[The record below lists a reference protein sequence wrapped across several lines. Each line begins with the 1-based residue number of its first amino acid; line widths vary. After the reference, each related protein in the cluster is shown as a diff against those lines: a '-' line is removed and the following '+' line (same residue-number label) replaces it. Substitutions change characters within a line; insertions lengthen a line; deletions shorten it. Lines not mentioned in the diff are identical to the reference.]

1 MIRLKH
7 ILEQTSPGRNNVIIT
22 AYNQIVNASA
32 GWGTDPDA
40 IVAAIGL
47 LKTPTEFAQLLEQF
61 KNKKTGYS
69 SFNDM
74 INEEYDRFNYSDI
87 VKLVNKLKSIGVA
100 ATFKAGSNF
109 VGQDLFLGNFQI
121 TRIKSDKEFKTPII
135 KINSAC
141 KDRWNR
147 ELPKAVAFWRNWLK
161 DPITRKKVENNYPDD
176 SAKFGTDLFS
186 TTVEEAFDRYE
197 KSLSNLKLIFYDNTM
212 AFLGSQKVSPGAYA
226 FVTEG
231 NNYHIY
237 VNCSLND
244 PDPYGTLIHEIQ
256 HIIYNIKP
264 LNPGKKIKDAFVTN
278 KTVKQT
284 TQQIQGSL
292 PATKKSTSPASLK
305 NTATKLGIDADYLN
319 AWKEAADKRAKSED
333 PGYVCRETEK
343 MSNIMSI
350 RKTLN
355 IKPGGVITYDMLKP
369 YITLQKRDGDMSWIL
384 MCWAKNYFPDINTML
399 NKINQLAANQSKI
412 NKTPGSNLGPK
423 LT

>member
-121 TRIKSDKEFKTPII
+121 TPIKLDKEFKTPII
-135 KINSAC
+135 RINSAC

-176 SAKFGTDLFS
+176 SAKFGTDLFY
-186 TTVEEAFDRYE
+186 TTVEDAFDRYE

-212 AFLGSQKVSPGAYA
+212 TFIGSQEVSPAAYA
-226 FVTEG
+226 FVTAAS
-231 NNYHIY
+231 NYHIY
-237 VNCSLND
+237 INCSVND

-264 LNPGKKIKDAFVTN
+264 LNPAKKIKDAFVTN

-292 PATKKSTSPASLK
+292 PATKISLK
-305 NTATKLGIDADYLN
+305 NTATKLGIDADYLTS
-319 AWKEAADKRAKSED
+319 WKKEAEDFRKSED
-333 PGYVCRETEK
+333 PGYICRETEK
-343 MSNIMSI
+343 MSNIMSV

-369 YITLQKRDGDMSWIL
+369 YITLQKRNTDMSWVL
-384 MCWAKNYFPDINTML
+384 MCWAKNNFPDINIML

-423 LT
+423 FA

>member
-7 ILEQTSPGRNNVIIT
+7 ILEQTSLGRNNVIIT

-47 LKTPTEFAQLLEQF
+47 LKTPTEFAQLLKQF

-87 VKLVNKLKSIGVA
+87 IKLVNKLKSIGVI
-100 ATFKAGSNF
+100 ATFKAGSNPA
-109 VGQDLFLGNFQI
+109 GQDLFSGNFRI
-121 TRIKSDKEFKTPII
+121 KRIKSDKEFKTPII
-135 KINSAC
+135 KINSKC

-147 ELPKAVAFWRNWLK
+147 ELPKAVDFWRNWLK

-176 SAKFGTDLFS
+176 NLIQ
-186 TTVEEAFDRYE
+186 VEEAFDSYE

-212 AFLGSQKVSPGAYA
+212 ESWRSPEGVTTGAYA

-231 NNYHIY
+231 DNYHIY
-237 VNCSLND
+237 INCSNTD

-264 LNPGKKIKDAFVTN
+264 LNPSKKIKDAFVTN

-284 TQQIQGSL
+284 TNQIQRSL
-292 PATKKSTSPASLK
+292 PATKKSSYPASLK
-305 NTATKLGIDADYLN
+305 NTATKLGIDTDYLN
-319 AWKEAADKRAKSED
+319 AWKEQADKREESED

-369 YITLQKRDGDMSWIL
+369 YITREKRNTDMSWIL
-384 MCWAKNYFPDINTML
+384 MCWAKNDFPDINIML
-399 NKINQLAANQSKI
+399 NKINQLAKNQSKI
-412 NKTPGSNLGPK
+412 NKTPGSNLA
-423 LT
+423 

>member
-47 LKTPTEFAQLLEQF
+47 LKTPTEFAQLLKQF

-87 VKLVNKLKSIGVA
+87 VKLVNKLKSIGVE
-100 ATFKAGSNF
+100 ATFKAGSNGF
-109 VGQDLFLGNFQI
+109 GQDHFSGNFQI

-135 KINSAC
+135 KINSKC

-147 ELPKAVAFWRNWLK
+147 ELPKALAFWQNWLT

-176 SAKFGTDLFS
+176 SAKFADWS
-186 TTVEEAFDRYE
+186 YTTVEEAFDSYK

-212 AFLGSQKVSPGAYA
+212 TSVGSQKVSPGAYA
-226 FVTEG
+226 FVTTRS
-231 NNYHIY
+231 NYHIY

-264 LNPGKKIKDAFVTN
+264 LNPSKKIKDAFVTN

-284 TQQIQGSL
+284 TPQIQGSL
-292 PATKKSTSPASLK
+292 PAMKKSSYPASLK
-305 NTATKLGIDADYLN
+305 NTATKLGIDTDYLN
-319 AWKEAADKRAKSED
+319 AWKEQADKREESED

-343 MSNIMSI
+343 MSNIMAI

-369 YITLQKRDGDMSWIL
+369 YITREKRDTNMYWIL
-384 MCWAKNYFPDINTML
+384 MCWAKNDFPDINIML
-399 NKINQLAANQSKI
+399 NKINQLAKNQSKI
-412 NKTPGSNLGPK
+412 NKTPGSNLA
-423 LT
+423 

>member
-1 MIRLKH
+1 MELQFIRVIFINMIRLKH

-32 GWGTDPDA
+32 GWGTNPDA

-87 VKLVNKLKSIGVA
+87 VKLVNKLKSIGVDA
-100 ATFKAGSNF
+100 AFNTRSNYL
-109 VGQDLFLGNFQI
+109 GQDLFLGNFHI
-121 TRIKSDKEFKTPII
+121 TDINSDKKFKIPII
-135 KINSAC
+135 RINSAC

-176 SAKFGTDLFS
+176 SAISGFDLFS
-186 TTVEEAFDRYE
+186 TTVEEAFDMYE
-197 KSLSNLKLIFYDNTM
+197 KSLSNLKLMFYDNTM
-212 AFLGSQKVSPGAYA
+212 ALLGSQKVYPRAYA
-226 FVTEG
+226 FVTKG

-237 VNCSLND
+237 VNCSFND

-284 TQQIQGSL
+284 TQQIQSL
-292 PATKKSTSPASLK
+292 PTSAAFETALIASS
-305 NTATKLGIDADYLN
+305 KLGIDADYLN
-319 AWKEAADKRAKSED
+319 YWKKAADDRAKSPN
-333 PGYVCRETEK
+333 PGYVCRTNWDGYASNYPTPPAGASGSWCWSDSQLDIRPDNPSWAWLIN
-343 MSNIMSI
+343 MSNGTMNFDLGGTSN
-350 RKTLN
+350 KNLTLC
-355 IKPGGVITYDMLKP
+355 VRSFRCVSY
-369 YITLQKRDGDMSWIL
+369 
-384 MCWAKNYFPDINTML
+384 
-399 NKINQLAANQSKI
+399 
-412 NKTPGSNLGPK
+412 
-423 LT
+423 

>member
-32 GWGTDPDA
+32 GWGTNPDA

-109 VGQDLFLGNFQI
+109 VGQDLFFGNFQI
-121 TRIKSDKEFKTPII
+121 THIKSDKEFKTPII
-135 KINSAC
+135 RINSAC

-176 SAKFGTDLFS
+176 SAKFGFDLFS

-197 KSLSNLKLIFYDNTM
+197 KSLSNLKLMFYDNTM
-212 AFLGSQKVSPGAYA
+212 TFLGSQIVSPGAYA
-226 FVTEG
+226 FVTTG

-237 VNCSLND
+237 VNCSFND

-284 TQQIQGSL
+284 TQQILGSL

-305 NTATKLGIDADYLN
+305 NIATKLGIDADYLT
-319 AWKEAADKRAKSED
+319 AWKEEAEEEGKLED

-369 YITLQKRDGDMSWIL
+369 YITLQKRNGDMSWIL
-384 MCWAKNYFPDINTML
+384 MCWAKNYFPDINIML

>member
-32 GWGTDPDA
+32 GWGTDTDA

-74 INEEYDRFNYSDI
+74 INEEYDRLNYSD
-87 VKLVNKLKSIGVA
+87 VFKLAKKLQSIGVA
-100 ATFKAGSNF
+100 ATFKSGSNAF
-109 VGQDLFLGNFQI
+109 GQDYFLGNFQI
-121 TRIKSDKEFKTPII
+121 TYIKSDKEFKTPII
-135 KINSAC
+135 RINSEC

-161 DPITRKKVENNYPDD
+161 DPITRKKVENNYPYD
-176 SAKFGTDLFS
+176 SAIFGFNLFS

-197 KSLSNLKLIFYDNTM
+197 KSLSNLKLMFYDNTM
-212 AFLGSQKVSPGAYA
+212 TFLGSQKVEPRAYA
-226 FVTEG
+226 FVTKG

-237 VNCSLND
+237 VNCSQND
-244 PDPYGTLIHEIQ
+244 PDPYGSLIHEIQ

-292 PATKKSTSPASLK
+292 PTSAAFEAALIASS
-305 NTATKLGIDADYLN
+305 KLGIDADYLN
-319 AWKEAADKRAKSED
+319 QWTKAQNLAKSED

-369 YITLQKRDGDMSWIL
+369 YIMRQKRNTDMDWIL
-384 MCWAKNYFPDINTML
+384 MCWAKNNFPDINIML

>member
-7 ILEQTSPGRNNVIIT
+7 ILEQTSPGRNNVAIT

-87 VKLVNKLKSIGVA
+87 VKLVNKLKSIGVDA
-100 ATFKAGSNF
+100 AFNTRSNYL
-109 VGQDLFLGNFQI
+109 GQDLFLGNFHI
-121 TRIKSDKEFKTPII
+121 TDINSDKKFKIPII
-135 KINSAC
+135 RINSAC

-176 SAKFGTDLFS
+176 SAKFGFDLFS

-197 KSLSNLKLIFYDNTM
+197 KSLSNLKLMFYDNTM
-212 AFLGSQKVSPGAYA
+212 TFLGSQIVSPGAYA
-226 FVTEG
+226 FVTTG

-237 VNCSLND
+237 VNCSFND

-284 TQQIQGSL
+284 TQQIQSL
-292 PATKKSTSPASLK
+292 PTSAAFETALIASS
-305 NTATKLGIDADYLN
+305 KLGIDADYLN
-319 AWKEAADKRAKSED
+319 YWKKAADDRAKSPN

-369 YITLQKRDGDMSWIL
+369 YITLQKRDGDMDWIL
-384 MCWAKNYFPDINTML
+384 MCWAKNYFPDINIML

>member
-7 ILEQTSPGRNNVIIT
+7 ILEQTSLGRNNVIIT

-47 LKTPTEFAQLLEQF
+47 LKTPTEFAQLLKQF

-69 SFNDM
+69 GFNDM
-74 INEEYDRFNYSDI
+74 INEEYDQFNYSDI
-87 VKLVNKLKSIGVA
+87 VKLVNKLKSIGVD
-100 ATFKAGSNF
+100 ATFKAGSNRA
-109 VGQDLFLGNFQI
+109 GQDLFSGNFQI
-121 TRIKSDKEFKTPII
+121 TRIESDKEFK
-135 KINSAC
+135 C

-147 ELPKAVAFWRNWLK
+147 ELPKAVDFWRKWLT

-176 SAKFGTDLFS
+176 SAKFGDRS
-186 TTVEEAFDRYE
+186 YTTVEEAFDSYK

-212 AFLGSQKVSPGAYA
+212 TSVGSQKVYPGAYA
-226 FVTEG
+226 FVTTR

-237 VNCSLND
+237 VNCSNTD
-244 PDPYGTLIHEIQ
+244 PDPYSTLIHEIQ

-264 LNPGKKIKDAFVTN
+264 LNPSKKIKDAFVTN

-292 PATKKSTSPASLK
+292 PATKKSSYPDSLK
-305 NTATKLGIDADYLN
+305 NTATKLGIDIGHFYFWKAN
-319 AWKEAADKRAKSED
+319 ATEASYTED
-333 PGYVCRETEK
+333 PGYICRETEK

-369 YITLQKRDGDMSWIL
+369 YITREKSNIDMDWIL
-384 MCWAKNYFPDINTML
+384 KCWAKNDFPDINIML
-399 NKINQLAANQSKI
+399 NKINQLAKNQSKI
-412 NKTPGSNLGPK
+412 NKTPGSNLA
-423 LT
+423 

>member
-1 MIRLKH
+1 VLTQPLKLDR
-7 ILEQTSPGRNNVIIT
+7 IF
-22 AYNQIVNASA
+22 SA
-32 GWGTDPDA
+32 K
-40 IVAAIGL
+40 I
-47 LKTPTEFAQLLEQF
+47 FF
-61 KNKKTGYS
+61 
-69 SFNDM
+69 F
-74 INEEYDRFNYSDI
+74 
-87 VKLVNKLKSIGVA
+87 
-100 ATFKAGSNF
+100 
-109 VGQDLFLGNFQI
+109 GNFQI
-121 TRIKSDKEFKTPII
+121 TYIKSDKEFKTPII
-135 KINSAC
+135 RINSAC

-176 SAKFGTDLFS
+176 SAIFGFDLFS

-197 KSLSNLKLIFYDNTM
+197 KSLSNLKLMFYDNTM
-212 AFLGSQKVSPGAYA
+212 TFLGSQKVSPRAYA
-226 FVTEG
+226 FVTKG

-237 VNCSLND
+237 VNCSFND

-284 TQQIQGSL
+284 TQQIQSL
-292 PATKKSTSPASLK
+292 PTSAAFETALIASS
-305 NTATKLGIDADYLN
+305 KLGIDADYLN
-319 AWKEAADKRAKSED
+319 YWTKRSNRAKPED

-369 YITLQKRDGDMSWIL
+369 YITLKKRMVI
-384 MCWAKNYFPDINTML
+384 
-399 NKINQLAANQSKI
+399 
-412 NKTPGSNLGPK
+412 
-423 LT
+423 

>member
-87 VKLVNKLKSIGVA
+87 VKLVNKLKSIGVD
-100 ATFKAGSNF
+100 ATFKAGSNRL
-109 VGQDLFLGNFQI
+109 GQDLFLGNFQI

-176 SAKFGTDLFS
+176 SAIFGFDLFS

-197 KSLSNLKLIFYDNTM
+197 KSLSNLKLMFYDNTM
-212 AFLGSQKVSPGAYA
+212 TFLGSQKVHPGAFA
-226 FVTEG
+226 FVTKG

-237 VNCSLND
+237 VNCSKND
-244 PDPYGTLIHEIQ
+244 PDPYGSLIHEIQ

-284 TQQIQGSL
+284 TQQILGSL
-292 PATKKSTSPASLK
+292 PATNASLK
-305 NTATKLGIDADYLN
+305 NTATKLGIDADYLTV
-319 AWKEAADKRAKSED
+319 WKKVADDRAKSPN

-369 YITLQKRDGDMSWIL
+369 YITRQKHNTDMDWIL
-384 MCWAKNYFPDINTML
+384 LCWAKNYFPDINIML